1 MDFDFNMFNYV
12 LHAVPAN
19 HIRPEAG
26 EHSPYLQQ
34 ALFDPLIQ
42 GKSIQLASLDWAAFD
57 LRHVTLENY
66 QAFFLEG
73 NKPESKQI
81 FASFPHLCRKN
92 ENSFERVNHV
102 QLRV

>member
-73 NKPESKQI
+73 HKRFPAGIKADLRKLSPSMPEK
-81 FASFPHLCRKN
+81 RK
-92 ENSFERVNHV
+92 FF
-102 QLRV
+102 